1 MIKLYLDYYRNL
13 TEEETEYYCEHKD
26 FIKIDKEEFY
36 QRIVNR
42 EKQKLIIKNNFGE
55 IKSSYK
61 ESKNIFYIYFY
72 YEIKEVDYVLW
83 LLQK

>member
-26 FIKIDKEEFY
+26 FIKIDKEKFY
-36 QRIVNR
+36 QRIVHR
-42 EKQKLIIKNNFGE
+42 EKQKINKIHNLGE
-55 IKSSYK
+55 LKSCYK
-61 ESKNIFYIYFY
+61 EGKNI
-72 YEIKEVDYVLW
+72 LW